1 MLLIVLLIFV
11 AVFLLVFA
19 VYLNVTAMKDSPK
32 AHLRRRLRR
41 VAMSKE
47 GNDSESM
54 PQDVRA
60 DILKETPPFERFLNN
75 VPFLNRLDSR
85 LDRSGLTITTAT
97 FLSLVVGLGLVGFTM
112 TFLIT
117 RNLYMS
123 LPAGIVLLLAPFAY
137 MEFKK
142 REREE
147 KFTELFPDALTMISR
162 SLRSGHSFTS
172 AIELVGTEVSA
183 PVGTLFKT
191 AYDQQL
197 LGLRINE
204 TLNNLNNRIDSLDLR
219 FFTTAADINREV
231 GGNFAEILDK
241 LADTIRERIKI
252 RRQLRVHTAQARMTG
267 YILAAMPIVAF
278 FLMNFMI
285 PGYQK
290 TLLHDD
296 MGRTILII
304 AAVMQIV
311 GFFVI
316 RRIINIRI

>member
-1 MLLIVLLIFV
+1 MLLIVLLIFIT
-11 AVFLLVFA
+11 AFLLVLA
-19 VYLNVTAMKDSPK
+19 VYLNVTALKDSPK

-41 VAMSKE
+41 VAMGTGSISE
-47 GNDSESM
+47 GM

-60 DILKETPPFERFLNN
+60 DILKETPPLERFLSRF
-75 VPFLNRLDSR
+75 PIFSRLDSR
-85 LDRSGLTITTAT
+85 LDRSGLSMTPAT
-97 FLSLVVGLGLVGFTM
+97 FLAIVAGLGLGGFIIC
-112 TFLIT
+112 FIFT
-117 RNLYMS
+117 RNIYLS
-123 LPAGIVLLLAPFAY
+123 LAAGILLMVVPFLY

-142 REREE
+142 REREV

-197 LGLRINE
+197 LGLRIND

-252 RRQLRVHTAQARMTG
+252 RRQLKVHTAQGRMTG
-267 YILAAMPIVAF
+267 YILAVMPIAVF
-278 FLMNFMI
+278 FLMNFMM

-290 TLLHDD
+290 TLLNND

-311 GFFVI
+311 GFLVI

>member
-1 MLLIVLLIFV
+1 MLLIVLLIFI
-11 AVFLLVFA
+11 AVFLLVLA
-19 VYLNVTAMKDSPK
+19 VYLNFTAVKDSPK

-41 VAMSKE
+41 VAMGK
-47 GNDSESM
+47 DSVSDGM

-75 VPFLNRLDSR
+75 IPYFSRLDSR
-85 LDRSGLTITTAT
+85 LDRSGLTMTLST
-97 FLSLVVGLGLVGFTM
+97 FLSIVVACGVAGFVICII
-112 TFLIT
+112 FT
-117 RNLYMS
+117 RNIYLS
-123 LPAGIVLLLAPFAY
+123 LASGILLLSIPFIY

-142 REREE
+142 REREV

-172 AIELVGTEVSA
+172 AVELVGTEVSA

-191 AYDQQL
+191 AYDQQM
-197 LGLRINE
+197 LGLRIND

-252 RRQLRVHTAQARMTG
+252 RRQLKVHTAQGRMTG
-267 YILAAMPIVAF
+267 YILAVMPILVF
-278 FLMNFMI
+278 FLMNFLI

-290 TLLHDD
+290 NLLENDT
-296 MGRTILII
+296 GRTILIF
-304 AAVMQIV
+304 AAVMQLI
-311 GFFVI
+311 GFLVI

>member
-1 MLLIVLLIFV
+1 MLLIVLLIFI
-11 AVFLLVFA
+11 AAFLLVLA
-19 VYLNVTAMKDSPK
+19 VYLNISAVKDSPK

-41 VAMSKE
+41 VAMSKGSETE
-47 GNDSESM
+47 GM

-60 DILKETPPFERFLNN
+60 DILKETPPFERFLNKI
-75 VPFLNRLDSR
+75 PFISHLDSR
-85 LDRSGLTITTAT
+85 LDRSGLTLTMSAFLLIVIACGLGGFVICIIFTRNIY
-97 FLSLVVGLGLVGFTM
+97 LSLA
-112 TFLIT
+112 
-117 RNLYMS
+117 
-123 LPAGIVLLLAPFAY
+123 AGTLLLLVPFIY

-142 REREE
+142 REREV

-197 LGLRINE
+197 LGLRIND

-252 RRQLRVHTAQARMTG
+252 RRQLKVHTAQARMTG
-267 YILAAMPIVAF
+267 YILAVMPIIAF
-278 FLMNFMI
+278 FLMNLMI

-290 TLLHDD
+290 RLLGDEL
-296 MGRTILII
+296 GRTILIF
-304 AAVMQIV
+304 AAVMQVI
-311 GFFVI
+311 GFFII

>member
-1 MLLIVLLIFV
+1 MLLIVLLIFIT
-11 AVFLLVFA
+11 VFLLVLA

-41 VAMSKE
+41 VVMTKGSDT
-47 GNDSESM
+47 GSM

-60 DILKETPPFERFLNN
+60 DILKETPPFERFLNGI
-75 VPFLNRLDSR
+75 PLLSRLDSR
-85 LDRSGLTITTAT
+85 IDRSGLTVTMST
-97 FLSLVVGLGLVGFTM
+97 FLLIVIACGLAGFIVFFIFSRNIYLSLAGGV
-112 TFLIT
+112 FL
-117 RNLYMS
+117 LM
-123 LPAGIVLLLAPFAY
+123 VPFFY
-137 MEFKK
+137 MEYKK
-142 REREE
+142 REREV
-147 KFTELFPDALTMISR
+147 KFTEMFPDALTMISR

-197 LGLRINE
+197 LGLRIND

-241 LADTIRERIKI
+241 LADTIRERIKV
-252 RRQLRVHTAQARMTG
+252 RRQLKVHTAQGRMTG
-267 YILAAMPIVAF
+267 YILAVMPIVVF
-278 FLMNFMI
+278 FLMNFLI

-290 TLLHDD
+290 NLLNDD
-296 MGRTILII
+296 TGRTILIF
-304 AAVMQIV
+304 AAVMQLI

>member
-1 MLLIVLLIFV
+1 MLLIVLLIFI
-11 AVFLLVFA
+11 AVFLLVLA
-19 VYLNVTAMKDSPK
+19 IYLNVVTMKDSPK

-41 VAMSKE
+41 VAMGKGST
-47 GNDSESM
+47 SESM

-75 VPFLNRLDSR
+75 IPYISRLDSR
-85 LDRSGLTITTAT
+85 LDRSGLTITLSSFLLIVIACGLAGFTICLIFT
-97 FLSLVVGLGLVGFTM
+97 RNIYLSLA
-112 TFLIT
+112 
-117 RNLYMS
+117 
-123 LPAGIVLLLAPFAY
+123 AGIVLLSVPFFY
-137 MEFKK
+137 MGYKK
-142 REREE
+142 REREV
-147 KFTELFPDALTMISR
+147 KFTEQFPDALTMISR

-197 LGLRINE
+197 LGLRIND

-219 FFTTAADINREV
+219 FFTTASDINREV

-252 RRQLRVHTAQARMTG
+252 RRQLKVHTAQGRMTG
-267 YILAAMPIVAF
+267 YILAAMPIIVF
-278 FLMNFMI
+278 FLMNFMM

-290 TLLHDD
+290 TLLNND

-304 AAVMQIV
+304 AAVMQVV
-311 GFFVI
+311 GFLVI

>member
-1 MLLIVLLIFV
+1 MLLIVLLFFIAAFML
-11 AVFLLVFA
+11 FLA
-19 VYLNVTAMKDSPK
+19 VYLNVVAVKDSPK

-41 VAMSKE
+41 VAMTE
-47 GNDSESM
+47 GSDKSGM

-60 DILKETPPFERFLNN
+60 DILKETPPLERFLTGISL
-75 VPFLNRLDSR
+75 FRRLDSR
-85 LDRSGLTITTAT
+85 LDRSGLTLTLAA
-97 FLSLVVGLGLVGFTM
+97 FLAIVIGLGLGGFIIC
-112 TFLIT
+112 FIFT
-117 RNLYMS
+117 RNIYLSIAAAVFM
-123 LPAGIVLLLAPFAY
+123 AVTPFFY
-137 MEFKK
+137 LEYKK
-142 REREE
+142 REREV
-147 KFTELFPDALTMISR
+147 KFTEMFPDALSMISR

-172 AIELVGTEVSA
+172 AIELVGTEVSD
-183 PVGTLFKT
+183 PVGKLFKT

-197 LGLRINE
+197 LGLRIND

-252 RRQLRVHTAQARMTG
+252 RRQLKVHTAQGRMTG
-267 YILAAMPIVAF
+267 YILAVMPIIVF

-290 TLLHDD
+290 NLLDNET
-296 MGRTILII
+296 GRTILIF
-304 AAVMQIV
+304 AAVMQVI

>member
-1 MLLIVLLIFV
+1 MLLIVLLIFIAAFFIV
-11 AVFLLVFA
+11 LA
-19 VYLNVTAMKDSPK
+19 VYLNISEVKDSPK
-32 AHLRRRLRR
+32 THLRRRLRQ
-41 VAMSKE
+41 VALTKGRDTGGMTDDLRK
-47 GNDSESM
+47 
-54 PQDVRA
+54 
-60 DILKETPPFERFLNN
+60 DIIKETPPLERFLSGI
-75 VPFLNRLDSR
+75 PLLNRLESR
-85 LDRSGLTITTAT
+85 IDRSGLTMTLAT
-97 FLSLVVGLGLVGFTM
+97 FLAIVIGLGILGFIVC
-112 TFLIT
+112 FFFT
-117 RNLYMS
+117 RNFFMS
-123 LPAGIVLLLAPFAY
+123 LPAGILLLAFPFIF

-142 REREE
+142 RKREE

-172 AIELVGTEVSA
+172 AIELVGDEVSD
-183 PVGTLFKT
+183 PVGSLFKT

-197 LGLRINE
+197 LGLRIND

-252 RRQLRVHTAQARMTG
+252 RRQLRVHTAQGRMTG
-267 YILAAMPIVAF
+267 YILAVMPIAAF
-278 FLMNFMI
+278 FMMNIMI

-290 TLLHDD
+290 TLLENE

-304 AAVMQIV
+304 AVIMQII

>member
-1 MLLIVLLIFV
+1 MLLIVLLFFI
-11 AVFLLVFA
+11 AAFLLFLA
-19 VYLNVTAMKDSPK
+19 VYLNISTVKDSPK

-41 VAMSKE
+41 VALTE
-47 GNDSESM
+47 GSDKNGL
-54 PQDVRA
+54 PQEVRT
-60 DILKETPPFERFLNN
+60 DILKETPPLERFLTTI
-75 VPFLNRLDSR
+75 PLFGRLDSR
-85 LDRSGLTITTAT
+85 LDRSGLTLTLVAFLTIVISIG
-97 FLSLVVGLGLVGFTM
+97 FGGFVICFIISRNFYLSLS
-112 TFLIT
+112 I
-117 RNLYMS
+117 
-123 LPAGIVLLLAPFAY
+123 GILLLTVPFFF
-137 MEFKK
+137 MEIKK
-142 REREE
+142 RQREE
-147 KFTELFPDALTMISR
+147 KFTEMFPDALTMISR

-197 LGLRINE
+197 LGLRIND

-267 YILAAMPIVAF
+267 YILAGMPIAAF
-278 FLMNFMI
+278 FLMNLMI
-285 PGYQK
+285 PNYQK

-304 AAVMQIV
+304 AAIMQVI

>member
-1 MLLIVLLIFV
+1 M
-11 AVFLLVFA
+11 
-19 VYLNVTAMKDSPK
+19 YLNVTALKDSPK
-32 AHLRRRLRR
+32 AHLRRRLRQ
-41 VAMSKE
+41 VAMTKGS
-47 GNDSESM
+47 DSAGM

-60 DILKETPPFERFLNN
+60 DILKETPPLERLLNR
-75 VPFLNRLDSR
+75 VPLFCRLDSR
-85 LDRSGLTITTAT
+85 LDRSGLTVTMTSFVSI
-97 FLSLVVGLGLVGFTM
+97 VIGLGLGGFIIC
-112 TFLIT
+112 FIFT
-117 RNLYMS
+117 RNIYMS
-123 LPAGIVLLLAPFAY
+123 IAAGILLLLVPFFY
-137 MEFKK
+137 MEYKK

-183 PVGTLFKT
+183 PVGPLFKT

-197 LGLRINE
+197 LGLRIND

-219 FFTTAADINREV
+219 FFTTASDINREV

-241 LADTIRERIKI
+241 LAATIQERIKI
-252 RRQLRVHTAQARMTG
+252 RRQLRVHTAQGRMTG
-267 YILAAMPIVAF
+267 YILAVMPIAAF

-290 TLLHDD
+290 RLLENDTGQTLL
-296 MGRTILII
+296 IF
-304 AAVMQIV
+304 AVIMQIV

>member
-1 MLLIVLLIFV
+1 VLLIVLLFFI
-11 AVFLLVFA
+11 AAFLLFLA
-19 VYLNVTAMKDSPK
+19 VYLNVVSVKDSPK

-41 VAMSKE
+41 VALTE
-47 GNDSESM
+47 GSDKNGL

-60 DILKETPPFERFLNN
+60 DILKETPPLERFLTGI
-75 VPFLNRLDSR
+75 PIFRRLDSR
-85 LDRSGLTITTAT
+85 LDRSGLTLTLGT
-97 FLSLVVGLGLVGFTM
+97 FLTIVISIGLGGFV
-112 TFLIT
+112 LGIIIT
-117 RNLYMS
+117 GSFYLSLAIGILLLTIPFLYME
-123 LPAGIVLLLAPFAY
+123 V
-137 MEFKK
+137 KK
-142 REREE
+142 HQREE
-147 KFTELFPDALTMISR
+147 KFTEMFPDALTMISR

-197 LGLRINE
+197 LGLRIND

-267 YILAAMPIVAF
+267 YILAGMPIAAF
-278 FLMNFMI
+278 FLMNLMI
-285 PGYQK
+285 PDYQK
-290 TLLHDD
+290 TLLHND

-304 AAVMQIV
+304 AAIMQVI